1 MYKHYN
7 TCYNKNVVLRKY
19 LHVINNRK
27 RGIKMKLS
35 FDYKGIKVTYYLTY
49 KKAKAISIQVT
60 EEGRVNVTAPR
71 GTPVFA
77 VMDKVKGNAP
87 WIIRELHGKVEAKN
101 EVELL
106 EQYTYLGKNYKL
118 EIVLNPEAE
127 NTKVKMV
134 RGKFV
139 VETATESP
147 INIRAAIVEWYK
159 QKVAAK
165 IKERFKE
172 YNSLFDKVPNN
183 IKMVDEQNILFHGNV
198 EGIVANVKLGILP
211 VEVIDYVLVSGLC
224 RLNCVDAHSEKQK
237 LEEILPNYQK
247 SAEWLEENKNHLA
260 L

>member
-1 MYKHYN
+1 
-7 TCYNKNVVLRKY
+7 
-19 LHVINNRK
+19 
-27 RGIKMKLS
+27 MKLS

-87 WIIRELHGKVEAKN
+87 WIINELYGKKAETKN
-101 EVELL
+101 EVRLL

-118 EIVLNPEAE
+118 EIVLNPEVE
-127 NTKVKMV
+127 HTKVKMV

-139 VETATESP
+139 VETATESAV
-147 INIRAAIVEWYK
+147 NIRAAIIEWYK
-159 QKVAAK
+159 QKVTAK

-172 YNSLFDKVPNN
+172 YNPLFDRVPKN
-183 IKMVDEQNILFHGNV
+183 IEIVDEQNVLFHGNA
-198 EGIVANVKLGILP
+198 EGIVASVKLGILP
-211 VEVIDYVLVSGLC
+211 VEVIDYILVSSLC
-224 RLNCVDAHSEKQK
+224 RLNCEDQQSEKKK
-237 LEEILPNYQK
+237 LEEVLPNYQK
-247 SAEWLEENKNHLA
+247 SAEWLEENKNHLD

>member
-1 MYKHYN
+1 
-7 TCYNKNVVLRKY
+7 
-19 LHVINNRK
+19 
-27 RGIKMKLS
+27 MKLS

-87 WIIRELHGKVEAKN
+87 WIISELYGKANAKK
-101 EVELL
+101 EVKLL

-118 EIVLNPEAE
+118 EVVVNPEIE
-127 NTKVKMV
+127 NTKVKMI

-139 VETATESP
+139 VETATESA
-147 INIRAAIVEWYK
+147 IHIREAIIEWYK
-159 QKVAAK
+159 QKVTAK

-172 YNSLFDKVPNN
+172 YSPLFDKMPKN
-183 IKMVDEQNILFHGNV
+183 IEIVDEQNLLFHGNA
-198 EGIVANVKLGILP
+198 EGIVANVKLGMLP
-211 VEVIDYVLVSGLC
+211 VEVIDYILVSSLC
-224 RLNCVDAHSEKQK
+224 RLNCEDDKSENQK
-237 LEEILPNYQK
+237 LEEVLPNYQK
-247 SAEWLEENKNHLA
+247 SAEWLEKNKNHLV